1 MLLYFMLR
9 VISSV
14 IMLLSVGIV
23 VAGCSET
30 YTPLTRAIAKEE
42 LIGVWRPTPESKAF
56 LAREKIPFSD
66 ETLKLE
72 LRANGS
78 FDLPGIPD
86 CWLAPFGDCHGT
98 VLIVS
103 GTWSTYQEKKARRVG
118 YICLS
123 NKVRLEFE
131 FHFRLRTLALL
142 FPFHSFLVMLTAIEQ
157 LSFRNDCSK
166 AVRKGL
172 LQTKKLET

>member
-23 VAGCSET
+23 VAGCSES

-98 VLIVS
+98 VLNVS
-103 GTWSTYQEKKARRVG
+103 GTWSTYQEKEG
-118 YICLS
+118 TPS
-123 NKVRLEFE
+123 RL
-131 FHFRLRTLALL
+131 HLL
-142 FPFHSFLVMLTAIEQ
+142 IEQ
-157 LSFRNDCSK
+157 GAPR
-166 AVRKGL
+166 VRVSLPLANTGSSISIPFVFGDADSDRAIIFQK
-172 LQTKKLET
+172 